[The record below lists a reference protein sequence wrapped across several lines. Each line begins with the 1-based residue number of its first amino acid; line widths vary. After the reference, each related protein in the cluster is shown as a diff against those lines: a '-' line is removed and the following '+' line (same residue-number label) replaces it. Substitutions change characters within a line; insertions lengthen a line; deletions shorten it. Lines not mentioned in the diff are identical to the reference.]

1 MDPMELLLKNVVVGD
16 KARLMKKGFAEVVFR
31 DGNGRIETIKK
42 MAIGQLKGGNNGGT
56 AAGAMGK
63 LGIALQVANIVATI
77 ACTVIICGKLNK
89 VDQKLDAIR
98 QEISDLKDI
107 NFETQIAHP
116 CRELLGDYKLL
127 GDKLKKNKPVTE
139 EEFITLIRGLHNYLV
154 SIYNLSSKLPMDTS
168 LDLMLTLLPVYT
180 NCIMLYYQRFYD
192 IDQGKHVLHDDWL
205 SIYDMLSSVPFLRD
219 VQDYLF
225 VDKRMTNRETN
236 EFINTQRA
244 VVTCYK
250 QKVEQLLADLETCEG
265 VKGYEEAMCWSRQ
278 YAAQQA
284 KAVQEELEEE
294 YGVENAQPVMK
305 KMMQEVLA

>member
-1 MDPMELLLKNVVVGD
+1 MDPMELLLKNVVAGD

-31 DGNGRIETIKK
+31 DGNGRIEAIKK
-42 MAIGQLKGGNNGGT
+42 MAVGQLKDGNNGGA

-98 QEISDLKDI
+98 KEISDLKDI

-139 EEFITLIRGLHNYLV
+139 DEFITLIRGLHNYLV
-154 SIYNLSSKLPMDTS
+154 SIYNLSSKLPMDAS

-192 IDQGKHVLHDDWL
+192 MDQGKHVLHEDWL
-205 SIYDMLSSVPFLRD
+205 SIYDMLSSVSFLRD

-236 EFINTQRA
+236 EFINMQRA

-250 QKVEQLLADLETCEG
+250 QKIEQLLADLETCEG
-265 VKGYEEAMCWSRQ
+265 TEGYEEAMRWSRQ

-284 KAVQEELEEE
+284 KSVQEELEEE
-294 YGVENAQPVMK
+294 FGAENAQPVMK